1 MELIL
6 DRPECVEGC
15 EGVSYRTNNQG
26 DGRRVSIQPVPNVV
40 GIAEKPKTRCC
51 NGWTTF
57 KLICIYVYEEILRFF
72 SCGST
77 RDYARKSYN
86 VFNPNNRFRR
96 ICTLLKGS
104 TTLKYLLI
112 TYACTNELVHLEAMA
127 SRIPLRF
134 AELLDI
140 ILVILLLLE
149 FVYETVAIGLWK
161 GRKCYFRQ
169 PCCLFNFA
177 ILAVAISEVIVTYL
191 ARCHPPD
198 YIPQVSWYTS
208 EVALFFE
215 LVRKLRVLRLFETKT
230 CKLAFTIFRK
240 CVANLLA
247 LAGLVFIFVFFY
259 LIVYFHTYGY
269 TQFNVCHTQV
279 TEKTRISQ
287 AASPSV
293 TFSHDTTDASLM
305 CDAESGYWEYD
316 LSQEYLCRPDLPCR
330 DGTECRN
337 IFTLPRESTLCSSS
351 QIFKLQQ
358 KGWSSMY
365 DTPLGDW
372 GMTGFHNAFSA
383 LISFLQCVTLEGW
396 SEVMYRLADGDGT
409 FRGVLIYI
417 LHHSVVIL
425 GNLLLM
431 NLVVAVMWESTLL
444 QTNKSRAVDAK
455 KEDLQMFEI
464 LGLEWIRFLLQK
476 AEDNEV
482 LRSEAKIMEFLLVHR
497 HGVPRQSEE
506 VATGETDLRDEDD
519 CSSKLGRCWISVW
532 QTVYTIVARKQY
544 ATLVFL
550 ISAADALF
558 IIIADAVELM
568 DTYRSVNCF
577 FVMCY
582 TVDAILQL
590 VAFGCREFVRD
601 GFKIFDLVLAV
612 VGVVEVLFS
621 LVLCGG
627 FATCYDADADNA
639 RDVVKTVDL
648 VLNVLH
654 SFRLFKLVRNF
665 TSLRLLLEVI
675 ADLLRSV
682 VFFYALLLFHV
693 YVFATVGFALFFDPK
708 YGADVWSIEVTKYS
722 NFKTIWQALLLVF
735 GLLTGESWNVAMREF
750 YSVYIADAQ
759 AIPGSALSSNVIFE
773 SSANIYIICMYI
785 FVAVLFLCCFI
796 YNVFGAVL
804 IGQYVTARKMVFN
817 SHIFQFIKLCRELGI
832 EMPTRAALDRENLQR
847 MYSLAS
853 PRMVGQKKARRAL
866 SEFLRP
872 RSWSNQER
880 LGFSKAS
887 TGAAWMIHRLTRSIS
902 RASTLRRRSQRLSSE
917 GRRTTK
923 RKAGKAR
930 QGQRIPDTQRQQRAY
945 RVLADVF
952 PWRQKKGRSKQG
964 GPYSAIEGKN
974 VAGQEIRLGATGDCR
989 GKERRVARPSA
1000 SLSSSSISERQC
1012 STRADNF
1019 GGLWAVGHDVRPGD
1033 GAGIFYRADTPSGL
1047 PATEHRAASEE
1058 TDLGGS
1064 LSFCESVC
1072 YLFSLSLIYFCD
1084 TIIRLVSCPFKR
1096 LNARIVSYDIQRP
1109 DAIVDFIRFILV
1121 DEGLVD
1127 ASKKTVVRASGSR
1140 RRGKPGSM
1148 GDSSSASEIP
1158 DVGLE
1163 FFQGGRVSTFLRQV
1177 MNGTAYRWIVAGL
1190 DIASLACLVV
1200 ECMLTDNYETRKV
1213 FGVLE
1218 WVFACVFLLEALL
1231 RISAYGCC
1239 RGRCVALDSVATR
1252 TAFAVS
1258 LLSCI
1263 LLIVN
1268 QVFFVIEGPDSA
1280 ITFVWQLPLF
1290 RVVKVLRSLRS
1301 FLLFSL
1307 VEMWGVRLVVRS
1319 LVACRRSLLILSAFL
1334 TLVYIIFA
1342 LIFSRIIR
1350 VDYVPPEDPNE
1361 VAYTFRTFKDGWL
1374 GVFVLATNEG
1384 WPLLLAKVLDRS
1396 PTQRVT
1402 LTVLFFIFISTVSIF
1417 AVKMCVGIIVD
1428 ASRRKKARMEME
1440 GSLLSATVHKWIE
1453 IQELL
1458 FNAPLQHGDTMPDFT
1473 NADSKKVAFVR
1484 KKLAAIV
1491 TSEWFRIVVALH
1503 TCICCLLLFLYG
1515 PWYDLTLGPYH
1526 QNRRVYL
1533 HIALVGMS
1541 LFFFFEIGVKIFVRG
1556 QLFFRDT
1563 LDIMDAIVCCL
1574 LIGIFVVDV
1583 VWWTLWRLPLE
1594 SLTFWLLS
1602 FRLFRVARFLYR
1614 QMPFFQTLFTTICR
1628 VMKSFLNVL
1637 TLLCLSIFFFAMWG
1651 VVLFNDAPVE
1661 KYFNR
1666 HVNFKALTRAM
1677 MALVGSCTGEDWHM
1691 ILQQLRMYYTTTG
1704 QNFLAYL
1711 VIFFFICFII
1721 LVFFILMDLFT
1732 AAVLDEYMDTV
1743 KDENLWKI
1751 SHQHRILIERWNP
1764 KNEPGN
1770 NYKSLDDMVELLST
1784 IDHPIGIK
1792 HRYHPGEKRKTILAY
1807 IAKYGLPIHEG
1818 SRVHLRDAVLNSAKR
1833 ACEFHAMSHGVM
1845 DMQDGQVELNPHL
1858 ITSWIGKFPEVAHT
1872 TAEYDLRHYLAAETI
1887 QNWFRKRH
1895 MVINGV
1901 LANPEWC
1908 AARVVSFLVEA
1919 QTARLHRPSGRNVLR
1934 GSLLDHRQ
1942 SASGKRRS
1950 QPGSQTDS
1958 TTGSSR
1964 LVTISS
1970 GESYETLCASEEPTP
1985 MTGGINQARMSLT
1998 EPTSARGS
2006 AAGSSS
2012 NSRRG
2017 SLRPG
2022 NDLDL
2027 APRVLFESC
2036 LLVPEGESTKQP
2048 SSKERLS
2055 VSSMRAGDGLLSA
2068 TPGENILERRLGPSR
2083 PARLADGE
2091 GEVRERSNRPKIRRS
2106 FIRDEQKRST
2116 AELRVSG
2123 DTQRRNSFH
2132 ECEIGIQTHN
2142 ETTDQHCLIERGTHL
2157 DHGRQ
2162 GVASNC
2168 AVTVT
2173 TPPSQM
2179 QASEGEDAPRRSLRH
2194 HHTRTTSEAYT
2205 HGNSRDP
2212 QTGEASPFTNMAD
2225 TYKRYTRTAG
2235 TQRRL
2240 PSPLTAVSDEV
2251 FRESPGSK
2259 HEHKKTPQR
2268 HTHCNRGVEEG
2279 LESSLPNFISD
2290 GESSDEKE
2298 KATRWFA

>member
-1 MELIL
+1 
-6 DRPECVEGC
+6 
-15 EGVSYRTNNQG
+15 
-26 DGRRVSIQPVPNVV
+26 
-40 GIAEKPKTRCC
+40 
-51 NGWTTF
+51 
-57 KLICIYVYEEILRFF
+57 
-72 SCGST
+72 
-77 RDYARKSYN
+77 
-86 VFNPNNRFRR
+86 
-96 ICTLLKGS
+96 
-104 TTLKYLLI
+104 
-112 TYACTNELVHLEAMA
+112 
-127 SRIPLRF
+127 
-134 AELLDI
+134 
-140 ILVILLLLE
+140 
-149 FVYETVAIGLWK
+149 
-161 GRKCYFRQ
+161 
-169 PCCLFNFA
+169 
-177 ILAVAISEVIVTYL
+177 
-191 ARCHPPD
+191 
-198 YIPQVSWYTS
+198 
-208 EVALFFE
+208 
-215 LVRKLRVLRLFETKT
+215 
-230 CKLAFTIFRK
+230 
-240 CVANLLA
+240 
-247 LAGLVFIFVFFY
+247 
-259 LIVYFHTYGY
+259 
-269 TQFNVCHTQV
+269 
-279 TEKTRISQ
+279 
-287 AASPSV
+287 
-293 TFSHDTTDASLM
+293 
-305 CDAESGYWEYD
+305 
-316 LSQEYLCRPDLPCR
+316 
-330 DGTECRN
+330 
-337 IFTLPRESTLCSSS
+337 
-351 QIFKLQQ
+351 
-358 KGWSSMY
+358 
-365 DTPLGDW
+365 
-372 GMTGFHNAFSA
+372 
-383 LISFLQCVTLEGW
+383 
-396 SEVMYRLADGDGT
+396 
-409 FRGVLIYI
+409 
-417 LHHSVVIL
+417 
-425 GNLLLM
+425 
-431 NLVVAVMWESTLL
+431 
-444 QTNKSRAVDAK
+444 
-455 KEDLQMFEI
+455 
-464 LGLEWIRFLLQK
+464 
-476 AEDNEV
+476 
-482 LRSEAKIMEFLLVHR
+482 
-497 HGVPRQSEE
+497 
-506 VATGETDLRDEDD
+506 
-519 CSSKLGRCWISVW
+519 
-532 QTVYTIVARKQY
+532 
-544 ATLVFL
+544 
-550 ISAADALF
+550 
-558 IIIADAVELM
+558 
-568 DTYRSVNCF
+568 
-577 FVMCY
+577 
-582 TVDAILQL
+582 
-590 VAFGCREFVRD
+590 
-601 GFKIFDLVLAV
+601 
-612 VGVVEVLFS
+612 
-621 LVLCGG
+621 
-627 FATCYDADADNA
+627 
-639 RDVVKTVDL
+639 
-648 VLNVLH
+648 
-654 SFRLFKLVRNF
+654 
-665 TSLRLLLEVI
+665 
-675 ADLLRSV
+675 
-682 VFFYALLLFHV
+682 
-693 YVFATVGFALFFDPK
+693 
-708 YGADVWSIEVTKYS
+708 
-722 NFKTIWQALLLVF
+722 
-735 GLLTGESWNVAMREF
+735 
-750 YSVYIADAQ
+750 
-759 AIPGSALSSNVIFE
+759 
-773 SSANIYIICMYI
+773 
-785 FVAVLFLCCFI
+785 
-796 YNVFGAVL
+796 
-804 IGQYVTARKMVFN
+804 
-817 SHIFQFIKLCRELGI
+817 
-832 EMPTRAALDRENLQR
+832 MPA
-847 MYSLAS
+847 
-853 PRMVGQKKARRAL
+853 
-866 SEFLRP
+866 
-872 RSWSNQER
+872 
-880 LGFSKAS
+880 
-887 TGAAWMIHRLTRSIS
+887 
-902 RASTLRRRSQRLSSE
+902 
-917 GRRTTK
+917 
-923 RKAGKAR
+923 
-930 QGQRIPDTQRQQRAY
+930 
-945 RVLADVF
+945 
-952 PWRQKKGRSKQG
+952 
-964 GPYSAIEGKN
+964 
-974 VAGQEIRLGATGDCR
+974 
-989 GKERRVARPSA
+989 
-1000 SLSSSSISERQC
+1000 
-1012 STRADNF
+1012 
-1019 GGLWAVGHDVRPGD
+1019 
-1033 GAGIFYRADTPSGL
+1033 
-1047 PATEHRAASEE
+1047 EHRAASAES
-1058 TDLGGS
+1058 DLGGS
-1064 LSFCESVC
+1064 LSLCESVC
-1072 YLFSLSLIYFCD
+1072 YLFSLSLICFCD
-1084 TIIRLVSCPFKR
+1084 TIFRLVSCPFKR
-1096 LNARIVSYDIQRP
+1096 LNARIVSYDTQRP
-1109 DAIVDFIRFILV
+1109 DAIVDFIRFILI

-1127 ASKKTVVRASGSR
+1127 ASKKTAVRASGSR

-1148 GDSSSASEIP
+1148 GDSSSVSEIP

-1177 MNGTAYRWIVAGL
+1177 MNGTAYRWVVAGL
-1190 DIASLACLVV
+1190 DIVSLACLVV

-1218 WVFACVFLLEALL
+1218 WVFAFVFLLEALL

-1268 QVFFVIEGPDSA
+1268 QVFFIVEGPDSA

-1334 TLVYIIFA
+1334 TLVYIMFA

-1402 LTVLFFIFISTVSIF
+1402 LTVLFFIFISAVSIF

-1491 TSEWFRIVVALH
+1491 TSEWFRSVVALH

-1526 QNRRVYL
+1526 QNRRVHL

-1556 QLFFRDT
+1556 RLFFRDT
-1563 LDIMDAIVCCL
+1563 LDIMDAIICCL

-1677 MALVGSCTGEDWHM
+1677 MALIGSCTGEDWHM

-1711 VIFFFICFII
+1711 VIVFFICFII
-1721 LVFFILMDLFT
+1721 FVFFILMDLFT

-1764 KNEPGN
+1764 KNETGN
-1770 NYKSLDDMVELLST
+1770 NYKSLDDMIELLST
-1784 IDHPIGIK
+1784 IDHPMGIK
-1792 HRYHPGEKRKTILAY
+1792 HRYHPEEKRKTILAY

-1818 SRVHLRDAVLNSAKR
+1818 SRVHLRDVVLNCAKR

-1895 MVINGV
+1895 MVINGQ

-1934 GSLLDHRQ
+1934 GSLIDHRQ
-1942 SASGKRRS
+1942 SGSGKRRS
-1950 QPGSQTDS
+1950 QRGSQTES

-1970 GESYETLCASEEPTP
+1970 GESYETLCVSSEGPTP

-1998 EPTSARGS
+1998 ESSSARGS

-2022 NDLDL
+2022 NELDL

-2055 VSSMRAGDGLLSA
+2055 GSSVRGGDGLLSA

-2083 PARLADGE
+2083 PVRVADGE
-2091 GEVRERSNRPKIRRS
+2091 GEGPERRHRPKIRQS
-2106 FIRDEQKRST
+2106 FIRDGQERST

-2123 DTQRRNSFH
+2123 DTHRRNSFH
-2132 ECEIGIQTHN
+2132 EWDSGIQTHN
-2142 ETTDQHCLIERGTHL
+2142 ETTDRHCLTERGTHF
-2157 DHGRQ
+2157 DHGGQ
-2162 GVASNC
+2162 GVESNC

-2173 TPPSQM
+2173 TLPLQM
-2179 QASEGEDAPRRSLRH
+2179 QASEGGDAPRRSLRH
-2194 HHTRTTSEAYT
+2194 QHTRTSSEAHM
-2205 HGNSRDP
+2205 HGDSRDP
-2212 QTGEASPFTNMAD
+2212 QAGGASPSANMAK
-2225 TYKRYTRTAG
+2225 TYKRDTKTAV
-2235 TQRRL
+2235 TQRRV
-2240 PSPLTAVSDEV
+2240 PSPVTAVSDEV

-2259 HEHKKTPQR
+2259 HEDKKTQQR
-2268 HTHCNRGVEEG
+2268 HSHWNRGAEEG

-2290 GESSDEKE
+2290 DESSDEKE
-2298 KATRWFA
+2298 TVTRCFV